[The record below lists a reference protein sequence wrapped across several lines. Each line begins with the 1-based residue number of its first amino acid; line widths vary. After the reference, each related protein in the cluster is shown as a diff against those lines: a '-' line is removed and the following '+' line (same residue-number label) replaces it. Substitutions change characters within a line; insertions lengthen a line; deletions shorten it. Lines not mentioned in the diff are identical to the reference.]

1 MITCGIDIGST
12 TIEVVL
18 LNGQA
23 RLGSAMVR
31 CGYAP
36 AENAE
41 RLVRALLESSG
52 LTRRHVECTVATGF
66 GRNYFQEADRVISE
80 IACHAAGVRALCP
93 GARTIIEIGGQDA
106 KMISVDDQ
114 GRVRDFVMNDR
125 CAAGTGRF
133 VEAVARSLNMDVE
146 ETGAVAL
153 RAQQAS
159 AISSMCAVFAET
171 EIIGLVHRGV
181 PAGEV
186 LRGVF
191 DSVARRV
198 IGMAG
203 RIGVADP
210 VVFTGGVA
218 RNAGI
223 ARALETVTGHPVIV
237 PEEPEYTGAHGAAI
251 LAARAA

>member
-18 LNGQA
+18 LDGQA
-23 RLGSAMVR
+23 RLGAAMVR

-36 AENAE
+36 ADNAE
-41 RLVRALLESSG
+41 RLLRALLESSG
-52 LTRRHVECTVATGF
+52 LTRAHVGGIVATGL
-66 GRNYFQEADRVISE
+66 GRNYFRDADRVISE
-80 IACHAAGVRALCP
+80 IACHTAGVRAVCP
-93 GARTIIEIGGQDA
+93 GVRTIIEIGGQDA
-106 KMISVDDQ
+106 KMISVDEE

-133 VEAVARSLNMDVE
+133 VETVARSLNMDVE
-146 ETGAVAL
+146 ETAAL
-153 RAQQAS
+153 GLDARQAS

-181 PAGEV
+181 PPGEV

-191 DSVARRV
+191 DAVARRV

-210 VVFTGGVA
+210 LVFTGGVA

-223 ARALETVTGHPVIV
+223 ARALEVVTGHTIVV

-251 LAARAA
+251 LAAAAA